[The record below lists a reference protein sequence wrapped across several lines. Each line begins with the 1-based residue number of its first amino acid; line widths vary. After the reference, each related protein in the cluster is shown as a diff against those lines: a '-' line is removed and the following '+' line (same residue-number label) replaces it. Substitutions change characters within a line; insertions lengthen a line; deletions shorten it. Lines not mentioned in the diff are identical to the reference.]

1 MSFDEQWASFRTQ
14 AAKRQA
20 TRMQINAFHDGGAAA
35 PKEKLK
41 VTPKVLR
48 EMADKTDDTRRNF
61 AEADNQAM
69 KETGQVKDSL
79 KGFDCAVAFD
89 TFEERWR
96 DQMRYVHGLL
106 EHGVAGALRNAAAE
120 FQIGNKG
127 TADKFRDVD
136 GNKRVA
142 R

>member
-14 AAKRQA
+14 AAERQA
-20 TRMQINAFHDGGAAA
+20 TRTQINSFDAGGTPS
-35 PKEKLK
+35 PKGKLK

-48 EMADKTDDTRRNF
+48 DMADKADDARRNF
-61 AEADNQAM
+61 AKADNQAV
-69 KETGQVKDSL
+69 KETSQVKDSL
-79 KGFDCAVAFD
+79 KGFDCATAFD
-89 TFEERWR
+89 AFEDRWR
-96 DQMRYVHGLL
+96 DQMRYVQGLL

-120 FQIGNKG
+120 FQVGDKD
-127 TADKFRDVD
+127 TADKFKDHD

>member
-1 MSFDEQWASFRTQ
+1 MSFDEQWARLRTR
-14 AAKRQA
+14 AAERQA
-20 TRMQINAFHDGGAAA
+20 TRMQINAFHDGGSASQ
-35 PKEKLK
+35 KRKLK

-48 EMADKTDDTRRNF
+48 DMADKTDDTRRNF
-61 AEADNQAM
+61 AKADNQAM

-79 KGFDCAVAFD
+79 KGFDCAAAFD

-106 EHGVAGALRNAAAE
+106 EHSVAGALRNAATE
-120 FQIGNKG
+120 FQIGNKD
-127 TADKFRDVD
+127 TADKFKDSD